1 MPQLPLSG
9 VLSSLVTVETPP
21 MMVGTPQQQQPQQQ
35 QTQQQQ
41 QQQAPQSR
49 DFEFLNLN
57 RFVIFA
63 MSLQFCWKTGTDHQ

>member
-1 MPQLPLSG
+1 MAVVSEMPQLPLSG

-21 MMVGTPQQQQPQQQ
+21 MMVGTPQQQPQQ
-35 QTQQQQ
+35 QQQQ

-57 RFVIFA
+57 RFVIVA
-63 MSLQFCWKTGTDHQ
+63 MSLQFC